1 MKAIKK
7 PAKRQ
12 SLLKKTGARAD
23 SPSFGRAYYRDM
35 FSRLVKGG
43 MNKKDAAR
51 RVQKEAADD
60 IRVELDEFFL
70 GDVEFK

>member
-1 MKAIKK
+1 MKAMKTPKK
-7 PAKRQ
+7 K

-23 SPSFGRAYYRDM
+23 SPSMGRAYYRDM
-35 FSRLVKGG
+35 FNRLVKGG
-43 MNKKDAAR
+43 MDKKSAAR

-70 GDVEFK
+70 GDVQFK